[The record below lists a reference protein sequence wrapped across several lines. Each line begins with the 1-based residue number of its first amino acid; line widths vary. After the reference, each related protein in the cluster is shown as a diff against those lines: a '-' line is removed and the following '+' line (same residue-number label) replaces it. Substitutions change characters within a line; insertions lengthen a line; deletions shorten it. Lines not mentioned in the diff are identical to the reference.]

1 MSEQNLCQPSAYVR
15 WSDEETRVL
24 ISIIREEGVMRQ
36 LDRPKLRNSF
46 VYQKVVDALSNQ
58 GIERTVPQT
67 RDKFKKLKQSYLQE
81 RARRSRLGEEGRSQ
95 FRFWEEMNCLLGQR
109 AVASVT
115 ACLIDTS
122 QPSMSAASCT
132 SPNQGSSTS
141 TTLPALSQSAVG
153 ASSQFGSQH
162 AEWVEELCNPDAPS
176 VELQEEDI
184 EIGTSVGGPAP
195 PALHAQSG
203 VVADRARRQQYPSA
217 AEYRQSSLMETRLL
231 RRQMQA
237 TAARQQMLFQQAER
251 RRQRN
256 WARWMRQQHQQH
268 QQMVAMFS
276 EFLQSIAETSRAA
289 TVMVDVGTDP
299 VPMPS
304 VSSSGRG

>member
-1 MSEQNLCQPSAYVR
+1 MSEQNPCPPSAYVR

-24 ISIIREEGVMRQ
+24 ISIIREEDVMRQ

-46 VYQKVVDALSNQ
+46 VYQKVVDALSSQ
-58 GIERTVPQT
+58 GIERTIPQT

-81 RARRSRLGEEGRSQ
+81 RARRSRSGEGGRAQ
-95 FRFWEEMNCLLGQR
+95 FRFWDEMDCLLGQR
-109 AVASVT
+109 PVASVK
-115 ACLIDTS
+115 ARLIDTS
-122 QPSMSAASCT
+122 QPSISAASCS
-132 SPNQGSSTS
+132 SPNQ
-141 TTLPALSQSAVG
+141 ALSQSAAG
-153 ASSQFGSQH
+153 ALSQFAAQH
-162 AEWVEELCNPDAPS
+162 AEREEELCNPDAPS

-184 EIGTSVGGPAP
+184 EAGTSADGIACP
-195 PALHAQSG
+195 PLYTHSG
-203 VVADRARRQQYPSA
+203 VAADRGRHQQYPSA
-217 AEYRQSSLMETRLL
+217 AEYRRSSLMETRLL

-251 RRQRN
+251 RRQRD

-268 QQMVAMFS
+268 QQTVAMFS
-276 EFLQSIAETSRAA
+276 EFLQRIAETSRAA
-289 TVMVDVGTDP
+289 TLMVDVGTDP